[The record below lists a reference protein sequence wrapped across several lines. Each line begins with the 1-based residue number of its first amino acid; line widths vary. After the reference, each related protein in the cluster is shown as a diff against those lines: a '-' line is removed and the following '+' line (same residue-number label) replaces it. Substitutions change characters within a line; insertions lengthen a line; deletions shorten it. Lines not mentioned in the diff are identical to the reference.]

1 MNAKELVVDFLKA
14 NQIEPEKT
22 EFGLRFFLD
31 NWSFLLWEDPQDPA
45 YFRLTLPGIFDVTDE
60 NFAEAIMAC
69 NAINMQYKVV
79 KAILYDF
86 DGEKEEENASNI
98 WICFEQILDNTPE
111 VGDLVPRSVESM
123 IDAAD
128 CLVKLM
134 TDDED

>member
-1 MNAKELVVDFLKA
+1 MTAKELVVDFLKA
-14 NQIEPEKT
+14 NDIGPEKT

-31 NWSFLLWEDPQDPA
+31 NWSFLLWEDPQDPN

-134 TDDED
+134 SDED

>member
-1 MNAKELVVDFLKA
+1 MNAKELVVDFLRA

-45 YFRLTLPGIFDVTDE
+45 YYRLTLPGIFDVTDE

-79 KAILYDF
+79 KAILYEF

>member
-31 NWSFLLWEDPQDPA
+31 NWSFLLWEDPQDSA

-86 DGEKEEENASNI
+86 DGGKEDENASNI

>member
-1 MNAKELVVDFLKA
+1 MTAKELVVDFLKA
-14 NQIEPEKT
+14 NDIEPEKT

-31 NWSFLLWEDPQDPA
+31 NWSFLLWEDPQDPN

-69 NAINMQYKVV
+69 NAINMRYKVV

-134 TDDED
+134 SDED

>member
-86 DGEKEEENASNI
+86 DGEKEEESASNI

-134 TDDED
+134 MDDED

>member
-1 MNAKELVVDFLKA
+1 MNAKELVVDFLRA

-45 YFRLTLPGIFDVTDE
+45 YYRLTLPGIFDVTDE

-79 KAILYDF
+79 KAILYEF

-123 IDAAD
+123 IDAAN